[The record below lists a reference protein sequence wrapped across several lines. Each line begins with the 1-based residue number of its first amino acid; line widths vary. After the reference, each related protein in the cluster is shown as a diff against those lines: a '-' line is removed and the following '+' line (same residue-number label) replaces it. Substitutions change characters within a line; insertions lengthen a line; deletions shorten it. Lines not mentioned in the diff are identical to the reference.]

1 MHRGGPRKFE
11 LDPVWAVPR
20 SQDDLSCAWLTG
32 ILRDSEATAA
42 AMGPQ
47 GFVSRVMLRRADDL
61 PKGKTGAQFVRLALQ
76 YNQLPVQSAPPPP
89 AVIVKLSTR
98 HQITGS
104 NREKD
109 DQTMGQFCPRF
120 YPPCKRARGAA
131 RTVGTEGYARLREG
145 GGVGMSRC
153 AHARSSAVFVDYL
166 GVWSWRLAAEQ
177 KQACFFNQKA
187 LTRHFSVCEF
197 FDSYQY
203 NFTITCF
210 EMFITA
216 VNMKRYGRII

>member
-104 NREKD
+104 NRETWIGEQD
-109 DQTMGQFCPRF
+109 AREVRF
-120 YPPCKRARGAA
+120 YREHSAKLLAKCCALHASFCMS
-131 RTVGTEGYARLREG
+131 REG
-145 GGVGMSRC
+145 TLCCHTCIVMEDLSES
-153 AHARSSAVFVDYL
+153 HANGEELIAPVL
-166 GVWSWRLAAEQ
+166 HG
-177 KQACFFNQKA
+177 
-187 LTRHFSVCEF
+187 
-197 FDSYQY
+197 
-203 NFTITCF
+203 
-210 EMFITA
+210 
-216 VNMKRYGRII
+216 